1 MTETRPENRN
11 RPLAGGGSPE
21 SRFRLIVLGA
31 AMLIVGALA
40 GLFLRVGALERNA
53 TPAVLEA
60 RALQL
65 VDAMGRPRVQ
75 LSAGGEGEPAFM
87 NLLDAAG
94 ASRVNASVSDNG
106 DAALS
111 LLNGA
116 GAAQLVMTSRGDG
129 AAALIV
135 ADKSGVER
143 WRLDITATGEAM
155 LIHNDLT
162 EGMLVAPEII
172 AEDAL

>member
-1 MTETRPENRN
+1 MTETRSEDRN
-11 RPLAGGGSPE
+11 GPPADGGSAQ

-31 AMLIVGALA
+31 GMLMIGALA
-40 GLFLRVGALERNA
+40 GLFLRVGALEKNIR
-53 TPAVLEA
+53 PAVLEA
-60 RALQL
+60 QALQL
-65 VDAMGRPRVQ
+65 ADASGRPRVQ
-75 LSAGGEGEPAFM
+75 VSAGSDGEAAFLS
-87 NLLDAAG
+87 LLDAAG
-94 ASRVNASVSDNG
+94 VSRLNASVSDNG
-106 DAALS
+106 DAAFS
-111 LLNGA
+111 LVNGA

-135 ADKSGVER
+135 ADQSGVER

-162 EGMLVAPEII
+162 EGVLVAPEII